1 MSPVIVGQPKI
12 RKLIDLLVGW
22 LSSVAVWKTKFV
34 TICVEYEC
42 EESSTH

>member
-22 LSSVAVWKTKFV
+22 LSSVAVWKTKCV

-42 EESSTH
+42 EESSTD